1 MSIPLFYDDRNI
13 YWVFD
18 TFGKERVEEYL
29 HSGKF
34 DDKHINDVMEVSSNP
49 FWPTYDRVL
58 TQLVLPYIDLSKHPK
73 IVQDFL
79 YPSGIGVR
87 EYVLEHAPHQS
98 SVIGP
103 SFKNLDART
112 LMLMWDL
119 NNISQHTAKGFDAAG
134 AIDVLTDDEVF
145 ERTLQNVDNPEIFIP
160 ILFNA
165 AHSPWSN
172 LDNLVTVLK
181 YAPENIIQER
191 LAELICD
198 AARKTSPNWP
208 NIRQRSPE
216 HLVGALLPYVTE
228 TVLQEWT
235 QNDHMAAEIVKLY
248 QDPNKPFEALYFDEK
263 LRHSFDGFDQAY
275 NDSRVSTGGHYPC
288 TYGNGDFDKNPIAD
302 RKEVREGLIEDIVSV
317 IAEIYEN
324 KGIAGV
330 QDAINAQQLSGE
342 QINAG
347 LYHALNKGIPML
359 ANVALKHIDWNN
371 QFAKESLRLALGP
384 TSSNSKQAMVQQMI
398 VKKEAKEQNGRLS
411 AEIAYIVEHNTTA
424 HTRKM

>member
-34 DDKHINDVMEVSSNP
+34 DTNHINEVMEVSSNP
-49 FWPTYDRVL
+49 YWPTYDRVL
-58 TQLVLPYIDLSKHPK
+58 TQLVLPHVDLNKNPK

-79 YPSGIGVR
+79 YPSGVGVR

-103 SFKNLDART
+103 SFNTVDPRIW
-112 LMLMWDL
+112 MLMWDL
-119 NNISQHTAKGFDAAG
+119 DNISQYTAKGFDAAG
-134 AIDVLTDDEVF
+134 AIDVLADDDVF
-145 ERTLQNVDNPEIFIP
+145 ERTLQNVSRPEMFTP

-165 AHSPWSN
+165 VYSPWST
-172 LDNLVTVLK
+172 LEHLATVLK
-181 YAPENIIQER
+181 YAPEDILQER

-198 AARKTSPNWP
+198 AARKTDLLWP
-208 NIRQRSPE
+208 NAQQRCAE
-216 HLVGALLPYVTE
+216 HMVGALLPYVKDS
-228 TVLQEWT
+228 VLDEWVK
-235 QNDHMAAEIVKLY
+235 NDHMAAEIIKLY
-248 QDPNKPFEALYFDEK
+248 QDPDRPFKAHDPDVK

-275 NDSRVSTGGHYPC
+275 NDSRVRTGGHYPC
-288 TYGNGDFDKNPIAD
+288 SPGEYAKTDPIAD
-302 RKEVREGLIEDIVSV
+302 RKELRQERIDEIVSV
-317 IAEIYEN
+317 IAEIYEH

-330 QDAINAQQLSGE
+330 QDAINSQQLTSE
-342 QINAG
+342 HINAG
-347 LYHALNKGIPML
+347 LYHALNNGIPML
-359 ANVALKHIDWNN
+359 ANIALKHIDWDN
-371 QFAKESLRLALGP
+371 QFAKESLRLALGA

-398 VKKEAKEQNGRLS
+398 VKKEAQELNGRLS
-411 AEIAYIVEHNTTA
+411 ATIAHIVEQNTTA